1 MCLRTIVHRKLTGHD
16 MLCCSIAIVFKVMKR
31 LSQTIHVHCVIESML
46 TCMTIALL
54 GSSALISWKF
64 FTDASFT
71 LPRKFRHQ
79 QRKVS
84 FQCGGLFC
92 SSTPF
97 WEGSREGLR
106 GVAGDWESVCEG
118 VGGPGVIGATCVRA
132 DAAELSGDS

>member
-1 MCLRTIVHRKLTGHD
+1 MT
-16 MLCCSIAIVFKVMKR
+16 
-31 LSQTIHVHCVIESML
+31 ESML
-46 TCMTIALL
+46 TCMTMALL

-71 LPRKFRHQ
+71 LPRKFKHQ

-84 FQCGGLFC
+84 FQCGALFC

-97 WEGSREGLR
+97 WDGDTEGLH

-118 VGGPGVIGATCVRA
+118 VGVPGVVGPTCVTV
-132 DAAELSGDS
+132 DAVEVSGDS